1 MLTSMS
7 VIELKDIRKNYGKG
21 SALVEILHG
30 INLTID
36 EHEFV
41 AITGPSGS
49 GKSTMMNIIG
59 LLDVADQGSY
69 ILNTQPIAQVN
80 DSLLSDARLHKI
92 GFIFQNFNLIP
103 SLTVQDNVQLP
114 MIYSKIRKAERQQ
127 KIKQLLD
134 YLGIGD
140 KLKSYPNELSGGQQQ
155 RVSIAR
161 ALVNNP
167 SLILADEPTGNLD
180 TTTGNIILEI
190 LKNLNQQGTTIVMI
204 THDMKLAQKTKR
216 IIQIQDGSINYDS
229 NQQAALQNNPSVVAT
244 YNQPVTSI
252 AQNNVSTGN
261 LTPPSIVTAPQPII
275 ITPPVTEPVQPAN
288 DQVNDR

>member
-244 YNQPVTSI
+244 NNQPVTSI